1 MTQPTPSSLTAPWST
16 LQPVDA
22 ARVMNNYA
30 RAYSAGAFATPTAKE
45 ITAMMADGRFLQGD
59 GWMAATRR
67 LSRDSVRKDFTG
79 REYRLTADQS
89 VVTHLAVQPHAQIG
103 NLSMFGTVY
112 AYAEDINTTRQLRA
126 QGREVRAVRVS
137 AASEIINA
145 WGRPGTA
152 HSYPAWDDATI
163 RRIDLDVAPFL
174 KDRVVQEATSL
185 SGWLD
190 DFPFYSD
197 GSWAALNL
205 RGFKPDDPSWGIKP
219 AEMSKSWWAE
229 HPEAKDLTVCD
240 WTVLADRC
248 PGTRALVE
256 AVSWWGQ
263 LERVRFLRMAG
274 RGGKG
279 GKLSRHTDVTDRAA
293 GTRDGQIT
301 RFHIPLVTH
310 PDITMSAWNLHG
322 NTAAVHL
329 TPWSAWYLDARKPH
343 AVTNPTGVD
352 RIHLVVDVVAD
363 GRVREKILGGRE
375 YVPASLV

>member
-1 MTQPTPSSLTAPWST
+1 MPTPATDLTAPWTT
-16 LQPVDA
+16 LQPEAA

-30 RAYSAGAFATPTAKE
+30 RGYSAGAFATPTAKE
-45 ITAMMADGRFLQGD
+45 IAVMMTQGRFLQGD
-59 GWMAATRR
+59 GWMAAVKR
-67 LSRDSVRKDFTG
+67 LTRDSVRKDFTG
-79 REYRLTADQS
+79 REYRLTAGQT
-89 VVTHLAVQPHAQIG
+89 VITHLAAQPNAVLE
-103 NLSMFGTVY
+103 NLSWADTVY
-112 AYAEDINTTRQLRA
+112 AYAEDRNVTRQLQE

-137 AASEIINA
+137 AASEIVNA
-145 WGRPGTA
+145 WGRQGTA
-152 HSYPAWDDATI
+152 HTYPSYDAATV
-163 RRIDLDVAPFL
+163 RQVNLNVSNHLRGRILG
-174 KDRVVQEATSL
+174 EATSL

-205 RGFKPDDPSWGIKP
+205 RGFKPSDPTWGIKP

-240 WTVLADRC
+240 WTVLAERC
-248 PGTRALVE
+248 PATVALVE
-256 AVSWWGQ
+256 AVGWWGE

-279 GKLSRHTDVTDRAA
+279 GRLSRHTDVTDRAA

-310 PDITMSAWNLHG
+310 PDIVMSAWNLQG
-322 NTAAVHL
+322 RTAAVHL
-329 TPWSAWYLDARKPH
+329 PAWTMWYLDARKPH

-352 RIHLVVDVVAD
+352 RIHLVVDVVTD
-363 GRVREKILGGRE
+363 GFVRSKISGGE
-375 YVPASLV
+375 EHVH